1 MQIAAVVGSCVS
13 TIKNEKMI
21 GMKLLVVREATVDGK
36 IVGEPYVAVDT
47 VDAGKNDLVLVS
59 IGSSARKTDITDDR
73 AVDATIVGVIETLE
87 VGGRNVYEAK

>member
-1 MQIAAVVGSCVS
+1 MQIATVVGSCVS

-59 IGSSARKTDITDDR
+59 TGSSARKTDITDDR
-73 AVDATIVGVIETLE
+73 SVDATIVGVIETLE
-87 VGGRNVYEAK
+87 VDGRNVYEAK

>member
-1 MQIAAVVGSCVS
+1 MQIATVVGSCVS

-21 GMKLLVVREATVDGK
+21 GMKLLIVREATVDGK

-73 AVDATIVGVIETLE
+73 SVDATIVGVIETLE
-87 VGGRNVYEAK
+87 VEGRNVYEAK

>member
-21 GMKLLVVREATVDGK
+21 GMKLLIVREATVDGK

-73 AVDATIVGVIETLE
+73 SVDATIVGVIETLE
-87 VGGRNVYEAK
+87 VDGRNVYEAK